1 MGARVGALRNAALS
15 TVVEKDWRLGPLASA
30 FEDFFEDAGPVGH
43 DAVHSKVEQAFHF
56 GRRVN
61 GPYVHREA
69 GPVTNMDES
78 GVHDLY
84 EPVPRRDLGGDSIGR
99 NRPEADHL
107 RYEKARYRQSTG
119 AGSQLRPEGT
129 SRPRRPR
136 ARERCH

>member
-1 MGARVGALRNAALS
+1 VGARVGPPRHAALS
-15 TVVEKDWRLGPLASA
+15 TVVGKDWSLGPLASA

-43 DAVHSKVEQAFHF
+43 DAVNSKVEQAFHF
-56 GRRVN
+56 GRRVD
-61 GPYVHREA
+61 GPHVHREA
-69 GPVTNMDES
+69 GPVANTDES

-99 NRPEADHL
+99 NGPEADHL

-119 AGSQLRPEGT
+119 AGSQIRPEGL
-129 SRPRRPR
+129 SGPSRPR